1 MIPKLY
7 DAAETAFTTEGLGR
21 LTDAISC
28 TVEEERNGKYEL
40 EMEYPVNGIHFSEIA
55 HSCFIYAKPSDSG
68 DPQPFSI
75 YSISKPINGRCT
87 IRGEHISYRLIN
99 IPVVPC
105 SATSP
110 ADALLTLK
118 NNAVEPC
125 PFTFWTDKTS
135 SGTFTVKEPASL
147 RSRLAGSEGSI
158 LDSFGGGEYEWDG
171 MTVKLHAN
179 RGANR
184 GVTLRYGKNITDL
197 KQEENIQNTFT
208 GVMPYWKKE
217 ETDGTNTVV
226 MLTERVVYSAN
237 AGNFPYNRTK
247 IIDCSSVFENQP
259 AEIQLRNY
267 ANRYVQASGVGVPE
281 VNITVKFLP
290 LWQTEEYK
298 NVANLEH
305 VNLCDTVTVVF
316 EKLGIS
322 ATSKVVRTKYDVLR
336 ERYNEIEL
344 GDAKRSLSTTIR
356 SDIDAA
362 REEAKH
368 EIDSTA
374 SFLREEMEE
383 AIGQIVQ
390 GDDGYIVFS
399 YNANNQRT
407 QILAMDNMDISQAQK
422 ILLIN
427 HEGIGGFSNGIS
439 DPTGYNLAITTD
451 GKVIAESITAGTIKS
466 ALLIGNVLKVG
477 GSGTNGT
484 GSIQIYDN
492 TGTGGVGDTL
502 IGKWDRNG
510 LDVKS
515 GTIRGT
521 TIHLG
526 GSGNGDGVLH
536 VKDSTGNTDVI
547 TMGRTGITVHAGTIQ
562 GPTIIAGG
570 TYDGEIQV
578 QDASGNPI
586 GSWDKTGIKIYKGT
600 IQGPKIV
607 LGGADNTN
615 GILQVK
621 DASDTDIITMGQSGI
636 LVKKGTIQGPTII
649 AGGANNANGVIYVK
663 DADGTNIVTMNNSG
677 ASIIGSIESRN
688 PNGSING
695 YSYQSYISIKSSV
708 LKGGVMNV
716 QSGAPISSGS
726 CGEISFSAIIFDGDS
741 YRKGIILN
749 PTYALEIKASKLL
762 VTVGSGTSAVV
773 YTGKNK
779 TITYTSGNSTRKMT
793 FYRGILTSDESA

>member
-75 YSISKPINGRCT
+75 YSISKPINGKCT

-217 ETDGTNTVV
+217 ETGGTNTVV

-247 IIDCSSVFENQP
+247 IMDCSAVFENQP
-259 AEIQLRNY
+259 TEVQLRRY
-267 ANRYVQASGVGVPE
+267 ATRYVQASGVGVPE

-298 NVANLEH
+298 DVANLEH
-305 VNLCDTVTVVF
+305 VNLCDTVTVEF

-362 REEAKH
+362 REEAKQ

-407 QILAMDNMDISQAQK
+407 QILAMDNMDISQAQE

-466 ALLIGNVLKVG
+466 ALLLGNVLTVG
-477 GSGTNGT
+477 GSG
-484 GSIQIYDN
+484 
-492 TGTGGVGDTL
+492 V
-502 IGKWDRNG
+502 
-510 LDVKS
+510 
-515 GTIRGT
+515 
-521 TIHLG
+521 G
-526 GSGNGDGVLH
+526 GSG
-536 VKDSTGNTDVI
+536 
-547 TMGRTGITVHAGTIQ
+547 
-562 GPTIIAGG
+562 
-570 TYDGEIQV
+570 
-578 QDASGNPI
+578 
-586 GSWDKTGIKIYKGT
+586 
-600 IQGPKIV
+600 
-607 LGGADNTN
+607 
-615 GILQVK
+615 
-621 DASDTDIITMGQSGI
+621 
-636 LVKKGTIQGPTII
+636 
-649 AGGANNANGVIYVK
+649 
-663 DADGTNIVTMNNSG
+663 
-677 ASIIGSIESRN
+677 
-688 PNGSING
+688 
-695 YSYQSYISIKSSV
+695 
-708 LKGGVMNV
+708 
-716 QSGAPISSGS
+716 
-726 CGEISFSAIIFDGDS
+726 AIIPSD
-741 YRKGIILN
+741 N
-749 PTYALEIKASKLL
+749 
-762 VTVGSGTSAVV
+762 GT
-773 YTGKNK
+773 
-779 TITYTSGNSTRKMT
+779 KME
-793 FYRGILTSDESA
+793 FP

>member
-7 DAAETAFTTEGLGR
+7 DATETAFTTEGLGR

-135 SGTFTVKEPASL
+135 SGTFAVKEPASL

-305 VNLCDTVTVVF
+305 VNLCDTVTVEF

-362 REEAKH
+362 REEAKQ

-407 QILAMDNMDISQAQK
+407 QILAMDNMDISQAQE

-466 ALLIGNVLKVG
+466 ALLLGNTLTLGGSGVG
-477 GSGTNGT
+477 GSGAIIIKNSSNQTIGQWDKDGISVTTGEISCNAIKGGTLLLGGNNNGNGKITVQDASGATCGTWTST
-484 GSIQIYDN
+484 GIHIMA
-492 TGTGGVGDTL
+492 GTISGATLTAGGSADGVITVQNSSGTE
-502 IGKWDRNG
+502 IGRWDKDG
-510 LDVKS
+510 IVVKS
-515 GTIRGT
+515 GTINGPL
-521 TIHLG
+521 IIVG
-526 GSGNGDGVLH
+526 GNNNEHGRFYVRDANDQNV
-536 VKDSTGNTDVI
+536 VI
-547 TMGRTGITVHAGTIQ
+547 MAQSGITV
-562 GPTIIAGG
+562 
-570 TYDGEIQV
+570 
-578 QDASGNPI
+578 N
-586 GSWDKTGIKIYKGT
+586 KGI
-600 IQGPKIV
+600 
-607 LGGADNTN
+607 
-615 GILQVK
+615 
-621 DASDTDIITMGQSGI
+621 
-636 LVKKGTIQGPTII
+636 IQGPTII

-695 YSYQSYISIKSSV
+695 YSYQAYISIESSV
-708 LKGGVMNV
+708 LKGGVRNV

-726 CGEISFSAIIFDGDS
+726 CGEITFSAIIFDGDS
-741 YRKGIILN
+741 YRKGIVLN
-749 PTYALEIKASKLL
+749 PTTALEIKASKLL

-773 YTGKNK
+773 YTGQNK